1 MPPEHAGAKLGKN
14 GQLESTENTKKKTPP
29 KIPSKIPSK
38 SNPPP
43 KLKPKPKPK
52 PKQNLKNQTKPEK
65 KPVIKDDIKQR
76 KITELFRTKENKLV
90 KKDDVKTCK
99 PSTSKE
105 QEENKTEDGYS
116 SVNKVST
123 TIAAE
128 PDLDEVEF
136 VKNNIFP
143 SRPKPAQIRK

>member
-1 MPPEHAGAKLGKN
+1 MPPEQAGAKLGKN

-38 SNPPP
+38 SKPPS
-43 KLKPKPKPK
+43 KLKPKPKPE
-52 PKQNLKNQTKPEK
+52 PKK

-90 KKDDVKTCK
+90 TKDDVKTCK

-105 QEENKTEDGYS
+105 QDENKTEDGYS

-143 SRPKPAQIRK
+143 SRSKPAQIRK